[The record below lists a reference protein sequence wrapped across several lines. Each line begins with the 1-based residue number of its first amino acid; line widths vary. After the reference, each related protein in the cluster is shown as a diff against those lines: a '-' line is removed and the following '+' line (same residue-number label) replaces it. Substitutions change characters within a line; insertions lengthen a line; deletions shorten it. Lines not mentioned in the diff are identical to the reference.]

1 MNLTKFIFHPQNFH
15 SIHCRFCDSQII
27 ETQEHLEFCEGNS
40 FERRRLNKTADKD
53 WKDTLKFW
61 ERMSIKLEKWK
72 KNEDLKKKEEE
83 KNKKA
88 QEKKTNNVHTV
99 STVSNVSHIAAVV
112 IHNSL
117 T

>member
-1 MNLTKFIFHPQNFH
+1 MAMIVYSSLMVIKELI
-15 SIHCRFCDSQII
+15 QIYSKV
-27 ETQEHLEFCEGNS
+27 ES
-40 FERRRLNKTADKD
+40 
-53 WKDTLKFW
+53 
-61 ERMSIKLEKWK
+61 
-72 KNEDLKKKEEE
+72 KKEEE
-83 KNKKA
+83 KIKKA